1 MTPLAG
7 GFAIRVFGLQIRI
20 EAGSSAIFTALDRY
34 LFPWLPRL
42 PLALGDDLP
51 KRPPALTFRMDER
64 AEGIIILRDDSSE
77 ITADSV
83 ETAIP
88 LLQSAIDESVV
99 GRSAE
104 VAFVHAGVVAV
115 GNAGVLLPGIS
126 HAGKSTLVAELVRL
140 GATYFSDE
148 YAVIG
153 VDGSVYP
160 YPRAIMLRNG
170 VPVQRPVLPAEMAAV
185 VGTGSVFPLL
195 VLMLRYVEGEHFQVR
210 RITHAESLMIL
221 LQSTP
226 QVLADS
232 PHIFQPLS
240 RVAASAVTFSGV
252 RGEASQAAQ
261 HIFALVT
268 QHTLEPR
275 P

>member
-1 MTPLAG
+1 MTRLTG
-7 GFAIRVFGLQIRI
+7 GFAMRLFGLEIRI
-20 EAGSSAIFTALDRY
+20 EAGSPAILAALDRY

-42 PLALGDDLP
+42 PLASGDEIPSL
-51 KRPPALTFRMDER
+51 PPALNFRMHER
-64 AEGIIILRDDSSE
+64 AGGIVILRDDKTE
-77 ITADSV
+77 ITAESV

-99 GRSAE
+99 GQCSD

-115 GNAGVLLPGIS
+115 DNAAILFPGIS
-126 HAGKSTLVAELVRL
+126 HAGKSTLVAELVRR

-153 VDGSVYP
+153 ADGSVYP
-160 YPRAIMLRNG
+160 YPRALMLRNG
-170 VPVQRPVLPAEMAAV
+170 VPEQRPVLPAELAAA
-185 VGTGSVFPLL
+185 VGTGSVPPRLII
-195 VLMLRYVEGEHFQVR
+195 MLRYVEGERFQVR
-210 RITHAESLMIL
+210 KIAHAEALMIL

-226 QVLADS
+226 QVLADA
-232 PHIFQPLS
+232 PHIFKLLG

-252 RGEASQAAQ
+252 RGEASQAAE
-261 HIFALVT
+261 HIFALVE
-268 QHTLEPR
+268 QHPSEPR

>member
-1 MTPLAG
+1 MTQQAG
-7 GFAIRVFGLQIRI
+7 GFAIRLFGLQIRI
-20 EAGSSAIFTALDRY
+20 EAGSPAIFAVVDRY

-42 PLALGDDLP
+42 PLASGEEIHSLP
-51 KRPPALTFRMDER
+51 PPLTFRMDER
-64 AEGIIILRDDSSE
+64 AEGIIIFRDDGTE
-77 ITADSV
+77 ITAESV

-99 GRSAE
+99 GRSSD

-115 GNAGVLLPGIS
+115 GHAAILFPGLS

-153 VDGSVYP
+153 ADGAVYP
-160 YPRAIMLRNG
+160 YPRALMLRNG
-170 VPVQRPVLPAEMAAV
+170 LPEQRPVLPEELAV
-185 VGTGSVFPLL
+185 AVGTGSVPPRLI
-195 VLMLRYVEGEHFQVR
+195 LMLRYVEGERFQVR
-210 RITHAESLMIL
+210 KITHAEALMIL

-226 QVLADS
+226 QVLADA
-232 PHIFQPLS
+232 PHIFKPLG
-240 RVAASAVTFSGV
+240 RVAANALTFSGV
-252 RGEASQAAQ
+252 RGEASQAAE
-261 HIFALVT
+261 HIFALVAE
-268 QHTLEPR
+268 HAAEPR